1 MQLHSGKIYMKEDD
15 SMIQKKDGIFKTYG
29 VYEDK
34 DNVFTRSGGAFNPTE
49 HLATP
54 KVDIEFSMSTRPR
67 KTMLKS
73 CNSWLN
79 IKYTISATE
88 DLNIKSYIYYVD
100 DQLAFTFLCKGRT
113 ELTLAMQFFKLI
125 SQCRSKS
132 DLVNLVTKYQS
143 LLTFI

>member
-1 MQLHSGKIYMKEDD
+1 MQ
-15 SMIQKKDGIFKTYG
+15 QKKDGIFKTYG
-29 VYEDK
+29 IYEEQ
-34 DNVFTRSGGAFNPTE
+34 DNVFTRSGGSFNPTE
-49 HLATP
+49 HLVTP

-73 CNSWLN
+73 CNNYLN
-79 IKYTISATE
+79 IKYTISATD

-125 SQCRSKS
+125 NQCRSKS
-132 DLVNLVTKYQS
+132 DLTNLVVKYQTM
-143 LLTFI
+143 LTFV